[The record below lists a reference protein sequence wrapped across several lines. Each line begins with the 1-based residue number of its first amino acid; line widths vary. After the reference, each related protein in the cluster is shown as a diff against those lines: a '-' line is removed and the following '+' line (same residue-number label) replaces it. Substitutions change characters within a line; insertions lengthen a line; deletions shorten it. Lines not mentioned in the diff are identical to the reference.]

1 MPDTTEIYICK
12 NGQAL
17 KEGKLVISGEIG
29 GRKDAE
35 DDATRRC
42 QIDPTIDRIAYYA
55 VAEDGAFRNF
65 FTYTNPAATGRTKTA
80 RKAAASRRSSP
91 AKKAVK
97 KSWFRRLMSVFD

>member
-29 GRKDAE
+29 DRRDAE

-65 FTYTNPAATGRTKTA
+65 YTYTNPAATGRAKTA
-80 RKAAASRRSSP
+80 AKTATSRRVSPVRKAA
-91 AKKAVK
+91 K
-97 KSWFRRLMSVFD
+97 KSWFRRLMTAFD

>member
-17 KEGKLVISGEIG
+17 KEGKLVISGDIG
-29 GRKDAE
+29 GRRDAE
-35 DDATRRC
+35 DDATMRC

-65 FTYTNPAATGRTKTA
+65 YTYTNPAATGRTKTQA
-80 RKAAASRRSSP
+80 KAAASRRASP
-91 AKKAVK
+91 VKKAAK

>member
-29 GRKDAE
+29 DRRDAE

-42 QIDPTIDRIAYYA
+42 QIDPAIDRIAYYV

-65 FTYTNPAATGRTKTA
+65 YTYTNPAATGRTKVTT
-80 RKAAASRRSSP
+80 KAAASRRASP
-91 AKKAVK
+91 VKKAVK
-97 KSWFRRLMSVFD
+97 QSWFRRVMSMFD

>member
-17 KEGKLVISGEIG
+17 KEGKLVISEDIG
-29 GRKDAE
+29 NRRDAE

-42 QIDPTIDRIAYYA
+42 QIDPAIDRIAYYA

-65 FTYTNPAATGRTKTA
+65 YTYTNPAATGRTKPAT
-80 RKAAASRRSSP
+80 KAAASRRASP
-91 AKKAVK
+91 MKKAVK
-97 KSWFRRLMSVFD
+97 KSWFRRLMSIFD

>member
-29 GRKDAE
+29 DRRDAE

-42 QIDPTIDRIAYYA
+42 QIDPAIDRIAYYA
-55 VAEDGAFRNF
+55 VAENGAFRNF
-65 FTYTNPAATGRTKTA
+65 YTYTNPAATGRTKTA
-80 RKAAASRRSSP
+80 TKAAAFRRAP
-91 AKKAVK
+91 PVKKAVK
-97 KSWFRRLMSVFD
+97 QSWFRRVMSMFD